1 MTIASIDIGTNTV
14 LLLIAKVELN
24 TGKIIALQNEHRM
37 PRIGQGTKKSGV
49 ISSERLKL
57 LFDVLAEYDEI
68 IRNFNCEHVILSG
81 TNAFRMAANTSTII
95 KAIKN
100 EFGYD
105 LNVISGEQEAEYA
118 YLGAISGLEES
129 TTSAVIDIGG
139 SSTEIIVGEGS
150 KIISKR
156 SLQLGSVSAT
166 EQFLTHSPPLK
177 AEIDYLKLEA
187 QKSFTDIDSKEIP
200 KQVIAIAG
208 TATTLTCM
216 NLGLKVF
223 DENKVSKSILTIQD
237 MGKIIAELVNLT
249 QPGIIEKY
257 GSVMVGREDIIF
269 AGAYILFQFMES
281 FNIQHIK
288 VSTRGIRYGA
298 IVNYLQKKS
307 QR

>member
-1 MTIASIDIGTNTV
+1 MIITSIDIGTNTV
-14 LLLIAKVELN
+14 LLLIAEVELN
-24 TGKIIALQNEHRM
+24 TGKITPLQNEHRM

-57 LFDVLAEYDEI
+57 LFEVLAEYDII
-68 IRNFNCEHVILSG
+68 IRNFNCEYVILSG

-95 KAIKN
+95 KEIKN
-100 EFGYD
+100 KFGYD

-177 AEIDYLKLEA
+177 TEIDNLKIEA
-187 QKSFTDIDSKEIP
+187 QKSFLGIDSKEIP
-200 KQVIAIAG
+200 KKVIGIAG
-208 TATTLTCM
+208 TATTLACM

-223 DENKVSKSILTIQD
+223 DESKVNNNTLSIQD
-237 MGKIIAELVNLT
+237 MGKTITELVNLT

-257 GSVMVGREDIIF
+257 GSVMDGREDIIF
-269 AGAYILFQFMES
+269 AGAYILFQFMET
-281 FNIQHIK
+281 FNIESIK

-298 IVNYLQKKS
+298 IVNYIRNIS
-307 QR
+307 